1 MKTRV
6 ATLEDIA
13 GIYAIEESSFSK
25 PWSLESMSNDLSNPI
40 ATYLVV
46 EEDHEIRGYVGVW
59 NVMSE
64 GQITNVA
71 VAASHREKGVGSK
84 LIKALVDYAKENQLV
99 LLLLEVRSSN
109 IAAQKLYSKFGFEQ
123 LAVRKGYYSHPKE
136 DALIM
141 GLKLEEIGI

>member
-1 MKTRV
+1 MKIRI
-6 ATLEDIA
+6 ATHEDIE

-25 PWSLESMSNDLSNPI
+25 PWSLESMSNDLKNPI
-40 ATYLVV
+40 ATYIIA
-46 EEDHEIRGYVGVW
+46 EEDNRIIGYVGVW

-71 VAASHREKGVGSK
+71 VASAYREKGVGSK
-84 LIKALVDYAKENQLV
+84 LIEGLVDYAKENQLV

-109 IAAQKLYSKFGFEQ
+109 SAAQKLYGKFGFGQ

-141 GLKLEEIGI
+141 GLKLTY